1 MMAEAERD
9 GTTPGL
15 GGTAPG
21 LGGVVVQ
28 GAVQRYG
35 QLESKLFKNG
45 GFRES
50 SKIVPLMPQGGAGL
64 KKTVPRRKHFGAEG
78 EEGDAAHATAM
89 KQFSIKEFG
98 ETHAQVSSRAE
109 RSRDVGAGRRCP

>member
-1 MMAEAERD
+1 M
-9 GTTPGL
+9 
-15 GGTAPG
+15 
-21 LGGVVVQ
+21 
-28 GAVQRYG
+28 
-35 QLESKLFKNG
+35 
-45 GFRES
+45 
-50 SKIVPLMPQGGAGL
+50 PLMPQGGAGL